1 MQHVA
6 NESLE
11 GAPVGAAPA
20 AVAKVSLVSLL
31 VSLLGLQ
38 GLVIIG
44 LLLIIPGCG
53 QPI

>member
-1 MQHVA
+1 M
-6 NESLE
+6 SLE
-11 GAPVGAAPA
+11 SAPVGVAPA
-20 AVAKVSLVSLL
+20 AVANVSLVSL

>member
-6 NESLE
+6 NTSLE
-11 GAPVGAAPA
+11 SAPVGAAPA
-20 AVAKVSLVSLL
+20 AVANVSLVSL